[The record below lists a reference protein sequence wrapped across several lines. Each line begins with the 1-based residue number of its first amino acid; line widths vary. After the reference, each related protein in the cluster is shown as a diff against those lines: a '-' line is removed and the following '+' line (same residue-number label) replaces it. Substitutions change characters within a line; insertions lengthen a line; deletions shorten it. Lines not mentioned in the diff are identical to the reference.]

1 MGILTNNTN
10 RLIIIL
16 ANIMLFSKEG
26 LTPEQQRAIS
36 KLEIAIPMYDHLL
49 VPYLPTVDRLCV
61 SDNMLFIE
69 NHLSTSD
76 IPRSKGWLWN
86 QSRARQ
92 SKSDQSGD
100 IELSFFKLRVFNIK
114 IGYSNNKVV
123 SFVWC
128 ERGMDTNSIPHC
140 DIDNIDIKDLAFLKP
155 FIEEV
160 YAEELGWM

>member
-1 MGILTNNTN
+1 
-10 RLIIIL
+10 
-16 ANIMLFSKEG
+16 MLFSKEG

-100 IELSFFKLRVFNIK
+100 IELSFFKLNTRLAKHSKSTPPPCKLWVFNMK